1 MYSLGFN
8 SSQIKDVMKSLKTFS
23 GKVFYSKDW
32 ILLRDRDL
40 LMLKRKDE
48 DDCKYELKS
57 RILSIEPDFQVPKR
71 NDVAYLDADKLC
83 GKLELRRWK
92 SGDRFVPFGMKGF
105 KKVRDYLRDRKLS
118 LFEKEKI
125 MVVTSGDEIVW
136 VVNERTDNRFRVDNK
151 TKRVLELEVSVSK

>member
-1 MYSLGFN
+1 MTE
-8 SSQIKDVMKSLKTFS
+8 KT
-23 GKVFYSKDW
+23 
-32 ILLRDRDL
+32 
-40 LMLKRKDE
+40 
-48 DDCKYELKS
+48 KYPK
-57 RILSIEPDFQVPKR
+57 RILIDGTTISKKTDGLSQYIL
-71 NDVAYLDADKLC
+71 NTVAYLDADKLC

-118 LFEKEKI
+118 LFEKEKV

-151 TKRVLELEVSVSK
+151 TKRVVELEVSVSK